1 MQNFAQISPPEFTA
15 ILALFIGML
24 SGFYAIVRYMISVG
38 SKTTEADRAERIAF
52 QDTLKSVAEASNRVA
67 DATEKSANEA
77 KERNGH
83 LAEIT
88 VQSRDQVIEQIKGLT
103 IEQQTVHNQ
112 TVEHE
117 TVQHYDKEEHNGKST

>member
-1 MQNFAQISPPEFTA
+1 MKHVELFAQLTLPEFSGFLT
-15 ILALFIGML
+15 ILAGML
-24 SGFYAIVRYMISVG
+24 VGFYALVKFMLKQSEELANNDREER
-38 SKTTEADRAERIAF
+38 KFLAEAVNNMAVSMEKVATSNERIA
-52 QDTLKSVAEASNRVA
+52 DES
-67 DATEKSANEA
+67 

-88 VQSRDQVIEQIKGLT
+88 VQSRDQVIEQIRGLT

-117 TVQHYDKEEHNGKST
+117 KVLKKE

>member
-1 MQNFAQISPPEFTA
+1 MFNFASLTLTELAPILG
-15 ILALFIGML
+15 ILAGML
-24 SGFYAIVRYMISVG
+24 VGFYGLLKFVLNNAEKSQ
-38 SKTTEADRAERIAF
+38 ENDRAERQELSKAIGKMADNMLEVASASREVAISNARIA
-52 QDTLKSVAEASNRVA
+52 DES
-67 DATEKSANEA
+67 

-88 VQSRDQVIEQIKGLT
+88 VQSRDQVIDQIKGLV

-117 TVQHYDKEEHNGKST
+117 KVISKE